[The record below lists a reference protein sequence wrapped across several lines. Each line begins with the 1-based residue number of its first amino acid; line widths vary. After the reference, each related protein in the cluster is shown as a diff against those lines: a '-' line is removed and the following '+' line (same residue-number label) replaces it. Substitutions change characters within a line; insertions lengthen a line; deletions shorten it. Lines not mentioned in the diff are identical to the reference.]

1 MRRVFPVGLVRWT
14 VGRRFMPVVCRRTA
28 VPITTWL
35 AAVRW
40 LARRVPARR
49 ATLARTVRAAVGRWH
64 F

>member
-1 MRRVFPVGLVRWT
+1 MAVPRHVMTIRILAVRWT
-14 VGRRFMPVVCRRTA
+14 AMA

-49 ATLARTVRAAVGRWH
+49 ATLARTVRAAVRRWH

>member
-1 MRRVFPVGLVRWT
+1 MAVPRHVMTIRILTVRWT
-14 VGRRFMPVVCRRTA
+14 AMA

-40 LARRVPARR
+40 LARRVPACR